1 MRNFK
6 NLFLVTLL
14 LIAGLSFSQKKPIKN
29 PPAVAGAIIN
39 DAPATPQP
47 VLKYETVPNDPYR
60 ARIYTL
66 SNGMKVYMS
75 VYKNAPRIQTMI
87 AVKAGSK
94 NDPADATGLAHY
106 LEHMVFKGS
115 DKYGTKDFEKEN
127 KLINQIEEL
136 YEVYRNTK
144 DESKRKIIYHQ
155 IDSIS
160 GLAAKY
166 AIANE
171 YDKMLA
177 GIGAQGTNA
186 FTSFDETVYI
196 NDIPNNQIDNWLKIE
211 SERFRKPILRLF
223 HTELE
228 AVYEEKNRC
237 LDSDNDKAWEAM
249 MAGLFQK
256 HSYGTQT
263 TIGTID
269 HLKNPSMKEIMKY
282 YNTNYVPNNMA
293 IIMAGDFDPDKT
305 IVEIEK
311 NFGTFKTKS
320 VEPYK
325 FEREAP
331 IYSKIVKEVV
341 GPEADNLAMA
351 WRFDGA
357 NSKDADMITI
367 INSVLNNNKAG
378 LMDLNLNQAQKVLS
392 SGTFP
397 YILKDYS
404 THVFFG
410 NPKQGQR
417 LEEVEKLILEQ
428 IEKVKKGEFSDWLLN
443 AIITDYKLQKT
454 KELENNMSR
463 SFTMLNAFKN
473 DLNWKEIVNTTD
485 RLSKITKQDIM
496 NFAKEHYK
504 DNNYVVVYKRM
515 GEDKKV
521 QKVEK
526 PTITPVDVDRDNS
539 SDFVKNI
546 LASKAKDI
554 EPKFIDYDK
563 DILKSKIKSDI
574 PIYYNKNTENAT
586 FEMFYVFN
594 MGSNHDKA
602 LRVTVESVP
611 FCGTKY
617 LTPAQVKEELY
628 KLGCS
633 FDIFVSEDRTWVSLN
648 GLSENFEAALK
659 LFENVLSNPVLSDE
673 ALKNLAEDIIK
684 KREDAK
690 SNKMVILNEGLL
702 SYATYGPDN
711 RFTYKM
717 SPEELRKVT
726 VKEVTQNI
734 KNLLSYDH
742 RVLYYGPEEMESVKN
757 KLNALHNAPS
767 SLKPLPNE
775 KEFTQQELGNKVFFV
790 DFDMKQ
796 VEIVMI
802 SRGEHYDISKLPVIN
817 LYNVYF
823 GGGMSG
829 VVFQD
834 LRESKALAYSA
845 YSNYMRPNNPKKKY
859 LNFSYIGSQ
868 ADKLAEATKGMRDLL
883 NEMPKAEMSFKSAK
897 EVVMQDIR
905 AQRITKSAILFNYEE
920 AVKYGHTTDVRKSV
934 FEKLNSLTFDDVKNF
949 QETTIKGKSITT
961 LVVGKKSEIDF
972 KTLEKY
978 GKVQELSL
986 KEVFGY

>member
-1 MRNFK
+1 MKKTFY
-6 NLFLVTLL
+6 
-14 LIAGLSFSQKKPIKN
+14 LIISAVIFQLGNSYAQKKPTKT
-29 PPAVAGAIIN
+29 PAAVIIT
-39 DAPATPQP
+39 DAPETATPT
-47 VLKYETVPNDPYR
+47 LNYETVPNDPYK

-115 DKYGTKDFEKEN
+115 DKFGTKDFDKES
-127 KLINQIEEL
+127 KLIQKIEDL

-144 DESKRKIIYHQ
+144 DESKRKNIYHQ

-160 GLAAKY
+160 GEAAKY

-177 GIGAQGTNA
+177 GIGAQNTNA

-196 NDIPNNQIDNWLKIE
+196 NDIPNNQIENWLIVE
-211 SERFRKPILRLF
+211 AERFRKPVLRLF

-305 IVEIEK
+305 IIEIEK
-311 NFGTFKTKS
+311 NFGKFKTKT

-325 FEREAP
+325 FEKESP
-331 IYSKIVKEVV
+331 ITSKIIKEIV

-351 WRFDGA
+351 WRFEGA
-357 NSKDADMITI
+357 ASKDADMIRI
-367 INSVLNNNKAG
+367 INSVLNNGKAG
-378 LMDLNLNQAQKVLS
+378 LLDLNLNQSQKVLS
-392 SGTFP
+392 SGGFP

-404 THVFFG
+404 THVIFG
-410 NPKQGQR
+410 NPKNGQS

-428 IEKVKKGEFSDWLLN
+428 IEKVKNGEFSDWLLN

-454 KELENNMSR
+454 KELEDNMSR
-463 SFTMLNAFKN
+463 SFNMLNSFKN
-473 DLNWKEIVNTTD
+473 DIKWQDMVSATD

-496 NFAKEHYK
+496 EFAKNHYK
-504 DNNYVVVYKRM
+504 ENNYVIVYKRM
-515 GEDKKV
+515 GVDKNV

-526 PTITPVDVDRDNS
+526 PTITPVEVDRDNT
-539 SDFVKNI
+539 SDFVKNV
-546 LASKAKDI
+546 LAAKTKNI

-563 DILKSKIKSDI
+563 DVLKTQLKSDI
-574 PIYYNKNTENAT
+574 PFFYTKNTENQT
-586 FEMFYVFN
+586 FELFYVFN
-594 MGSNHDKA
+594 MGSNHDKS

-611 FCGTKY
+611 FCGTKN
-617 LTPAQVKEELY
+617 LTAAQVKEELF

-633 FDIFVSEDRTWVSLN
+633 FDIFISDDRTWVSLN
-648 GLSENFEAALK
+648 GLSENYEKAVK
-659 LFENVLSNPVLSDE
+659 LFEEVLSNPVLSED
-673 ALKNLAEDIIK
+673 ALKNLVEDIIK

-690 SNKMVILNEGLL
+690 SNKMVIMRDGMYN
-702 SYATYGPDN
+702 YANYGPDN

-717 SPEELRKVT
+717 SPDELKKVT
-726 VKEVTQNI
+726 VNEVTQNI
-734 KNLLSYDH
+734 RNLTAYSH
-742 RVLYYGPEEMESVKN
+742 RILYYGPDEMDNVKN
-757 KLNALHNAPS
+757 KLNNLHNVPAVFKEIPA
-767 SLKPLPNE
+767 E
-775 KEFTQQELGNKVFFV
+775 KEFKEQELGNKVYFV

-802 SRGEHYDISKLPVIN
+802 SRGEKYNIDQLPVIS
-817 LYNVYF
+817 LYNMYF
-823 GGGMSG
+823 GGGMSS

-845 YSNYMRPNNPKKKY
+845 YSTYLKPTSLKNRYVNY
-859 LNFSYIGSQ
+859 SYIGSQ
-868 ADKLAEATKGMRDLL
+868 SDKLSEAMKGMSDLL
-883 NEMPKAEMSFKSAK
+883 NNMPKAEMGFKSAK
-897 EVVMQDIR
+897 EVVTQDIR
-905 AQRITKSAILFNYEE
+905 SERITKSAILFNYEE
-920 AVKYGHTTDVRKSV
+920 ALKFDHKYDVRKTIY
-934 FEKLNSLTFDDVKNF
+934 EKIKSLTFDDVKAF
-949 QETTIKGKSITT
+949 QEQTIKGKPLTT
-961 LVVGKKSEIDF
+961 LVIGKKSDIDF
-972 KTLEKY
+972 KILEKY